1 MAGDVIVTV
10 TLDAALHVCYAAG
23 DLDGRA
29 INPVS
34 RPSYRAG
41 GRGVTAARVLHS
53 FGHHVLAA
61 CLAGG
66 TSGELLREDL
76 ARSGCRPRSR

>member
-10 TLDAALHVCYAAG
+10 TLNAALHVCYAAG

-34 RPSYRAG
+34 RPQLPGRRSRRDG
-41 GRGVTAARVLHS
+41 GQGAA
-53 FGHHVLAA
+53 
-61 CLAGG
+61 
-66 TSGELLREDL
+66 LLR
-76 ARSGCRPRSR
+76 A